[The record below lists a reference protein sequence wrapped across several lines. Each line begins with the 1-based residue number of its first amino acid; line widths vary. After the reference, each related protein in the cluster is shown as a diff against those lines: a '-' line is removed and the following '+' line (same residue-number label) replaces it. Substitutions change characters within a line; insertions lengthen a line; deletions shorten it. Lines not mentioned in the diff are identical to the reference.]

1 MESGLVNALDRA
13 GAAAALLLTM
23 ASARPPYLAA
33 QAANQAAPVSSLFN
47 PYNGSVRSAPATP
60 EVRRLSLDD
69 ALRLGLENNLGL
81 IYARQQ
87 EQLQKATRS
96 QLLNVLSPNIDI
108 QGSRQL
114 HQFNLEA
121 EGFRPSILTSF
132 SSLLGSG
139 AAITDFPLV
148 VKVNSTQGQAN
159 LSQYI
164 FNLSGINLFFA
175 FKHAEKAAAMNS
187 SSARGEVVLTVGT
200 AYLQAVAD
208 QAQVDYARA
217 LLKTDEAVLY
227 QTVEQHK
234 AGVAANLD
242 ELRARVQY
250 QTQQQS
256 VITAENNLAKAVIN
270 LNRTIG
276 LAPEQQLQLTD
287 TTPYP
292 DLETMTPQEAD
303 RMAMAARQ
311 DYQSL
316 VEQLKTA
323 ELERK
328 AAVHQRY
335 PSVLFN
341 GDYGIQGTNG
351 GVYHDVWTAT
361 GTITIPVF
369 QEAKFRGDTQTAEY
383 QVENA
388 RAQIGNLRTQI
399 DQQVRDSMIDLN
411 AAAVLVKVARS
422 NVELATTALQQATDR
437 FQAGVE
443 DNLPATQAQST
454 LAQAQT
460 QYVNAVFQY
469 NQAKLGFARNLGMID
484 TGYAPELPG
493 GAPAVVR
500 TDRGVEQYLNA
511 GGR

>member
-1 MESGLVNALDRA
+1 MLALACGQRSLFA
-13 GAAAALLLTM
+13 
-23 ASARPPYLAA
+23 
-33 QAANQAAPVSSLFN
+33 QAAPVSSLFN
-47 PYNGSVRSAPATP
+47 PYSGSVRFAPATP
-60 EVRRLSLDD
+60 EPRKLSLDD
-69 ALRLGLENNLGL
+69 ALRLGLENNLAL
-81 IYARQQ
+81 VYARQQ

-96 QLLNVLSPNIDI
+96 QLLNVLTPNIDI
-108 QGSRQL
+108 QGSREL
-114 HQFNLEA
+114 HQYNLEA
-121 EGFRPSILTSF
+121 EGFKP
-132 SSLLGSG
+132 SLLSSFGAVLGDTGTTGS
-139 AAITDFPLV
+139 FPLV
-148 VKVNSTQGQAN
+148 VKVNSTLGQAN
-159 LSQYI
+159 FSQYI
-164 FNLSGINLFFA
+164 FNLSGINLYFA
-175 FKHAEKAAAMNS
+175 FKHAERAAAMNS
-187 SSARGEVVLTVGT
+187 KDARGQVVLSVGT

-217 LLKTDEAVLY
+217 LLKTDEAVLC

-234 AGVAANLD
+234 AGVVANLD

-250 QTQQQS
+250 QTQQQT
-256 VITAENNLAKAVIN
+256 VITAENNLAKAVIA

-276 LAPEQQLQLTD
+276 LAPEQGLQLTD

-292 DLETMTPQEAD
+292 DLETMTPEEAQ
-303 RMAMAARQ
+303 RRAMASRQ

-316 VEQLKTA
+316 LEQLKTA

-328 AAVHQRY
+328 AAVHQHL
-335 PSVLFN
+335 PSVIFN
-341 GDYGIQGTNG
+341 SDYGIQGTNG
-351 GVYHDVWTAT
+351 GVYHDIWSAS

-369 QEAKFRGDTQTAEY
+369 QEAKFRGDEQTAAY
-383 QVENA
+383 MVQNA

-411 AAAVLVKVARS
+411 AAAVLVKVSRS
-422 NVELATTALQQATDR
+422 NVELATTALEQATDR

-454 LAQAQT
+454 LAQAQS

-484 TGYAPELPG
+484 MSYAPELPG
-493 GAPAVVR
+493 GAPTAVR
-500 TDRGVEQYLNA
+500 SDREAQQYL

>member
-1 MESGLVNALDRA
+1 MALVCQGSGH
-13 GAAAALLLTM
+13 GQ
-23 ASARPPYLAA
+23 A
-33 QAANQAAPVSSLFN
+33 QSSPATASSLFN
-47 PYNGSVRSAPATP
+47 PYNGSVRVAPASP
-60 EVRRLSLDD
+60 ERRHLSLDE

-81 IYARQQ
+81 IYAREQQ
-87 EQLQKATRS
+87 QQQQATRS
-96 QLLNVLSPNIDI
+96 QLLNVLSPNINI
-108 QGSRQL
+108 NGTREV
-114 HQFNLEA
+114 HQYNLEA
-121 EGFRPSILTSF
+121 EGFRPSLLASF
-132 SSLLGSG
+132 GTLLGNTGSSTG
-139 AAITDFPLV
+139 SFPLV
-148 VKVNSTQGQAN
+148 VKVNSTQGQAT

-164 FNLSGINLFFA
+164 FNLSGINLYFA
-175 FKHAEKAAAMNS
+175 FRHAEKAAAMNAS
-187 SSARGEVVLTVGT
+187 SSRGQVVLTVGT

-242 ELRARVQY
+242 ELRSRVQY
-250 QTQQQS
+250 QTQQQT
-256 VITAENNLAKAVIN
+256 VINAENNLAKAVIT
-270 LNRTIG
+270 LNRAIG
-276 LAPEQQLQLTD
+276 LAPEQQLELVD
-287 TTPYP
+287 TAPYQ
-292 DLETMTPQEAD
+292 DLETMTPEEAD
-303 RMAMAARQ
+303 RRALAARQ
-311 DYQSL
+311 DYQGL
-316 VEQLKTA
+316 LEQLKTA

-341 GDYGIQGTNG
+341 SDYGIQGTNG
-351 GVYHDVWTAT
+351 GIYHDVWSAT

-383 QVENA
+383 QVQTA

-399 DQQVRDSMIDLN
+399 DQQVRDSLIDLN
-411 AAAVLVKVARS
+411 AASVLVKVARS
-422 NVELATTALQQATDR
+422 NVDLATTALQQATDR

-443 DNLPATQAQST
+443 DNLPATQAAST

-460 QYVNAVFQY
+460 QYVSAVFQY
-469 NQAKLGFARNLGMID
+469 NQAKLGLARNLGMID

-493 GAPAVVR
+493 GTPAAVR
-500 TDRGVEQYLNA
+500 SDRGAEQYL

>member
-1 MESGLVNALDRA
+1 MS
-13 GAAAALLLTM
+13 
-23 ASARPPYLAA
+23 LAF
-33 QAANQAAPVSSLFN
+33 AAPWAGLRAQSTPVAPGPPNTVSSLFN
-47 PYNGSVRSAPATP
+47 PYNGSVRAASATP
-60 EVRRLSLDD
+60 EVRRLSLDE
-69 ALRLGLENNLGL
+69 ALRLGLTNNLGL

-87 EQLQKATRS
+87 EQLQRATRS
-96 QLLNVLSPNIDI
+96 QLFNVLSPNIDI

-121 EGFRPSILTSF
+121 EGFRPGLLPSF
-132 SSLLGSG
+132 
-139 AAITDFPLV
+139 AALFGGGPIPNFPFV

-159 LSQYI
+159 FSQYI

-175 FKHAEKAAAMNS
+175 FKHAERAAAMNS
-187 SSARGEVVLTVGT
+187 SSARGQVVLTVGT

-208 QAQVDYARA
+208 QAQVDYSRA

-227 QTVEQHK
+227 QTAEQHK
-234 AGVAANLD
+234 AGIAANLD

-250 QTQQQS
+250 QTQQQT
-256 VITAENNLAKAVIN
+256 VITAENNLAKAVIQ
-270 LNRTIG
+270 LNRAIG

-292 DLETMTPQEAD
+292 DLETMTPQEAY

-316 VEQLKTA
+316 LEQLKTA

-335 PSVLFN
+335 PSVIFN
-341 GDYGIQGTNG
+341 GDYGSQGANG
-351 GVYHDVWTAT
+351 GIYHDIWTAT

-369 QEAKFRGDTQTAEY
+369 QEAKFRGDTQTAAY
-383 QVENA
+383 MVQNA

-399 DQQVRDSMIDLN
+399 DQQVRDSMIDLD

-422 NVELATTALQQATDR
+422 NVELSTTALQQATDR
-437 FQAGVE
+437 FQAGIE

-484 TGYAPELPG
+484 TAYAPDLPG
-493 GAPAVVR
+493 GVPAAVK
-500 TDRGVEQYLNA
+500 TDSGAERYL